1 MKAQVTK
8 THKTMNWKPKPHD
21 AGFIKMIL
29 AIAKRE
35 FRSMFLS
42 PLAWVILAVIQVIM
56 AWSFF
61 TSIDV
66 FFNIQAGLTTL
77 KNAPGVTDLVARPL
91 FEVASIILLMV
102 TPLLTMRLI
111 SEEKRNKTM
120 SLLLSAPV
128 SITEIVLGKYLGLLF
143 FIMTILFLVVLM
155 PLSLSMGTQLD
166 YAKLFSGAFGLFLMM
181 AAFSAAG
188 LYMSS
193 LTENP
198 MIAAISTFGIL
209 LLLWIINVNSAST
222 TGDANVLS
230 YLSLHTHFTAM
241 LRGIL
246 NTRDIAYFLLFIF
259 GFIVLAIRQL
269 ETQRLQ
275 S

>member
-1 MKAQVTK
+1 
-8 THKTMNWKPKPHD
+8 
-21 AGFIKMIL
+21 MIL
-29 AIAKRE
+29 TIANRE
-35 FRSMFLS
+35 FRSLFLS
-42 PLAWVILAVIQVIM
+42 PLAWVILAVIQVLLT
-56 AWSFF
+56 WSFF
-61 TSIDV
+61 TSIDA
-66 FFNIQAGLTTL
+66 FFSIQADLATL
-77 KNAPGVTDLVARPL
+77 KNAPGVTDLVASPL
-91 FEVASIILLMV
+91 LEVASIILLMV

-111 SEEKRNKTM
+111 SEEKRSKTI
-120 SLLLSAPV
+120 SLLLSTPV

-143 FIMTILFLVVLM
+143 FILTMLFLIVLM

-166 YAKLFSGAFGLFLMM
+166 YAKLFSGVLGLFLML

-198 MIAAISTFGIL
+198 MIAAISTFGVL
-209 LLLWIINVNSAST
+209 LLLWMININIASSSD
-222 TGDANVLS
+222 GDNVLA
-230 YLSLHTHFTAM
+230 YLSLHAHFTAL

-246 NTRDIAYFLLFIF
+246 NSRDIAYFLLFII

>member
-1 MKAQVTK
+1 MLHARIY
-8 THKTMNWKPKPHD
+8 NN
-21 AGFIKMIL
+21 MIWT
-29 AIAKRE
+29 IAKRE

-42 PLAWVILAVIQVIM
+42 PLAWVILAVVQVIL

-61 TSIDV
+61 TSIDA
-66 FFNIQAGLTTL
+66 FFRIQADLTTL
-77 KNAPGVTDLVARPL
+77 KNAPGVTDLVASPL
-91 FEVASIILLMV
+91 LEVSSIILLMI

-111 SEEKRNKTM
+111 SEERRNKTM
-120 SLLLSAPV
+120 DLLLSAPV
-128 SITEIVLGKYLGLLF
+128 SNTEIVLGKYLGLLF
-143 FIMTILFLVVLM
+143 FIMTILVLIVLM

-166 YAKLFSGAFGLFLMM
+166 YIKLLSGAFGLLLML

-193 LTENP
+193 LTDNP
-198 MIAAISTFGIL
+198 IIAAISTFGIL
-209 LLLWIINVNSAST
+209 LLLWMININSAT
-222 TGDANVLS
+222 ATGGANILS

-246 NTRDIAYFLLFIF
+246 NTRDLAYFLLFIF
-259 GFIVLAIRQL
+259 GFIVLTIRQL

>member
-1 MKAQVTK
+1 
-8 THKTMNWKPKPHD
+8 MNWKATSHD
-21 AGFIKMIL
+21 AGFINMIL

-42 PLAWVILAVIQVIM
+42 PLAWVILTVVQVIL

-66 FFNIQAGLTTL
+66 FFSIQADLTTL
-77 KNAPGVTDLVARPL
+77 KNAPGVTDLVVSPL

-143 FIMTILFLVVLM
+143 FILTMLFLIVLM
-155 PLSLSMGTQLD
+155 PLSLSMGTELD
-166 YAKLFSGAFGLFLMM
+166 YAKLFSGAFGLFLML

-188 LYMSS
+188 LFMSS
-193 LTENP
+193 LTDNP
-198 MIAAISTFGIL
+198 MIAAISTFGVL
-209 LLLWIINVNSAST
+209 LLLWMININSVSAS
-222 TGDANVLS
+222 GGENILA
-230 YLSLHTHFTAM
+230 YLSLHTHFTAL

-246 NTRDIAYFLLFIF
+246 NSSDIAYFLLFIS

-275 S
+275 A